1 MRYVLTIAMIATL
14 LNDPLYAGGRRRAA
28 ATSPAV
34 RDEVS
39 IAFVGV
45 TGGGREAVMDA
56 GRIAQFRTRR
66 VFGIRLDTA
75 GTTGTATLRAYLES
89 FDGRAKVR
97 VDGIELGL
105 APRIIDPQAP
115 LGTVTTH
122 TLEIEIPPN
131 VPEGAFASA
140 VRWDVT
146 TN

>member
-1 MRYVLTIAMIATL
+1 MRYVLTFTILMFFL
-14 LNDPLYAGGRRRAA
+14 HPLYAGGRRRSA
-28 ATSPAV
+28 ATSPSV

-56 GRIAQFRTRR
+56 GRVAQFRTRR
-66 VFGIRLDTA
+66 VFGIRLDA
-75 GTTGTATLRAYLES
+75 PGASSGTATLRAYLES
-89 FDGRAKVR
+89 FDGRATVR
-97 VDGIELGL
+97 IDGITLGL
-105 APRIIDPQAP
+105 VPRVIDAQAP
-115 LGTVTTH
+115 LGSITMH
-122 TLEIEIPPN
+122 TLEIEIPPT